1 MVGLM
6 DTTEVVENRGWTLA
20 HQRTD
25 AGFNVLHQKVQ
36 LDIDLALR
44 RLKGST
50 EITIGPLSADLKTLR
65 LNCRQC
71 DLNRLSIN
79 GKPSAS
85 MTYTDPYKQ
94 SRLGWKAGVNQ
105 HHMLQERLEGQLRVP
120 PPEPELVINLPK
132 SVRIVELEQDTTLD
146 RAGKASGDPMVVDVT
161 QNTKPAIDQTTRFTP
176 IIISIDFSIDEIRD
190 GIQFVGCNPGDLQY
204 PHAYSQN
211 SLPGAACCLFPCL
224 DAIDSRST
232 WEISFKC
239 PRTIGDAFRR
249 STSLRTTSTNGTSAA
264 DSQHAEVEQ
273 LPSLS
278 DEEEALDLVVI
289 CSGVMT
295 DEIIDP
301 RDSSK
306 KTTFFT
312 CTTPVAPQH
321 IGFAIGPFEHVD
333 LAAFRESD
341 EDDKLGQNAVPVH
354 GFCLPGRVDELK
366 NTCLPLAKAIDFFTL
381 TYGSYPFS
389 SYKLCFL
396 EDAMQDCVETAS
408 VSLCST
414 RLLFPEDIIE
424 PLDCVTRQLVYT
436 LACQWSG
443 VNIIPKEPADT
454 WAVVGMA
461 YFITDMFMRKLSG
474 NNEYRYQQ
482 KRASDKV
489 CALDVAR
496 PSIYDTGKIL
506 WLEPSQAEFLAMK
519 SPLVLFIL
527 DRRLQKASGSSGFS
541 RIISRVF
548 LNAKVGDMV
557 NGALNTA
564 NFQKTC
570 ERLGHA
576 KLDVFFT
583 QWVYGA
589 GCPKFRVSQRFNKK
603 RLVVEMLIQQVQGDT
618 QFEVDIDPNTF
629 MRDVKEDLQG
639 IFAGAVQPAFT
650 GPMTIRIHE
659 ADGTPYEHIVE
670 IKEALTKFDIPYN
683 TKYKRLKRS
692 RRQKERSTGPAI
704 DFTAENHD
712 DVLLYCLGDVLQ
724 TEEEI
729 REWRLSEWSKE
740 EEDKMS
746 QESYEWIR
754 MDADF
759 EWICK
764 MQLNQP
770 GYMYLSQLQQDRDV
784 VAQLESIQFMAAS
797 REHPLVSTIFIRT
810 LMDSRYFHGIRTAA
824 ATALARLAKNE
835 IGWVGLFHL
844 EKAFQ
849 EFFCLPGSKMTR
861 SNEFSDRASYYIQCA
876 IPQAIAQIRDNNGKA
891 PLTARKFLYE
901 KLRYNDNSNNEFSDS
916 HYLATLMKALAESIS
931 SAIPQQSE
939 TFDFVAN
946 DGDELAFFHSC
957 LEEIDRYRRIDE
969 WIPSYH
975 NILSTTALECKRR
988 LMTSGGI
995 PTRAADFLQYT
1006 QDGCYS
1012 DLRVTAFSCL
1022 VELGLTRNDHVL
1034 RWFLFVLGTDPS
1046 PYVRERLLHL
1056 FGKSLG
1062 LTAVGEISQPTPA
1075 SAAPQST
1082 ALIVEQESST
1092 QARQDDL
1099 ARRKTITGALAALR
1113 TDIAANT
1120 TLQSSLWQAISSP
1133 TLTLPQLGALLEI
1146 CSLLYEPRT
1155 SILIVLKYPR
1165 YWKCRSHGRTTL
1177 PGTTKP
1183 SLVLTFSHTSKVR
1196 TTLTPKLPPRT
1207 AAAPQA
1213 PPTPALKRWGSSS
1226 STATAPLRLSIKP
1239 PKKPGTPGV
1248 PQSAGMLAPATPME
1262 GAKPKLTLKL
1272 NVKGSSKGPGPGT
1285 PRG

>member
-6 DTTEVVENRGWTLA
+6 DTTEAVENRGWTLA
-20 HQRTD
+20 HQRAD
-25 AGFNVLHQKVQ
+25 VGFTVLHQRVQ
-36 LDIDLALR
+36 LDIDIALHK
-44 RLKGST
+44 LKGST
-50 EITIGPLSADLKTLR
+50 EITISPHSADLKTLR

-71 DLNRLSIN
+71 ELNRLSIN

-85 MTYTDPYKQ
+85 MTYTNPYKQ

-132 SVRIVELEQDTTLD
+132 SVRILELDPDTTLD

-176 IIISIDFSIDEIRD
+176 IIISVDFSIDEIRD
-190 GIQFVGCNPGDLQY
+190 GIQFVGCNSGDLQF

-224 DAIDSRST
+224 DAVDSRST
-232 WEISFKC
+232 WEIAIKC

-249 STSLRTTSTNGTSAA
+249 SASLRSASTNGTNGA
-264 DSQHAEVEQ
+264 DLHKAEAEQ
-273 LPSLS
+273 LPGLS

-289 CSGVMT
+289 CSGDMT

-301 RDSSK
+301 RDPSK
-306 KTTFFT
+306 KTTSFT
-312 CTTPVAPQH
+312 CTTPIAPQH

-354 GFCLPGRVDELK
+354 GFCLPGRADELK

-396 EDAMQDCVETAS
+396 EDSMQDCVETAS
-408 VSLCST
+408 LSLCST

-424 PLDCVTRQLVYT
+424 PLDRVTRQLVYT

-482 KRASDKV
+482 KRASDQV
-489 CALDVAR
+489 CGLDVAR

-506 WLEPSQAEFLAMK
+506 WLEPSQAEFLALK

-576 KLDVFFT
+576 KLDVFFA

-589 GCPKFRVSQRFNKK
+589 GCPKFRVTQRFNKK

-618 QFEVDIDPNTF
+618 QSEVDIDPNTF

-670 IKEALTKFDIPYN
+670 IKEVMTKFDIPYN

-692 RRQKERSTGPAI
+692 RRQKERTTGPAI

-724 TEEEI
+724 SEEEV

-824 ATALARLAKNE
+824 ATALARLAKDE

-861 SNEFSDRASYYIQCA
+861 SNEFSDRAFYYIQCA
-876 IPQAIAQIRDNNGKA
+876 IPRAIARIRDNSGKA

-916 HYLATLMKALAESIS
+916 HYLATLMNALAESVS

-939 TFDFVAN
+939 TFDLAAH
-946 DGDELAFFHSC
+946 DGDEHVFFHSC

-1012 DLRVTAFSCL
+1012 DLRLTAFSCL

-1046 PYVRERLLHL
+1046 SYVRERMLHL

-1062 LTAVGEISQPTPA
+1062 LTAVGETSHPTPA
-1075 SAAPQST
+1075 FAAPQPT
-1082 ALIVEQESST
+1082 ALIIEQESST

-1099 ARRKTITGALAALR
+1099 ARRKTIAGALAALR
-1113 TDIAANT
+1113 TDLAANT
-1120 TLQSSLWQAISSP
+1120 TLQSSLWQAITSP
-1133 TLTLPQLGALLEI
+1133 ALTLPQLGSLLEI
-1146 CSLLYEPRT
+1146 CSLLYEPQT
-1155 SILIVLKYPR
+1155 SIVITLNYPR
-1165 YWKCRSHGRTTL
+1165 YWQCRSNGRTTL
-1177 PGTTKP
+1177 PDTSKP
-1183 SLVLTFSHTSKVR
+1183 SLVLTFSRTSKVR
-1196 TTLTPKLPPRT
+1196 TKLIPKLPLRT
-1207 AAAPQA
+1207 AAVQQI
-1213 PPTPALKRWGSSS
+1213 PPTPALKRSGSSS
-1226 STATAPLRLSIKP
+1226 STATAPLRISIKP
-1239 PKKPGTPGV
+1239 PKKPGTPGL
-1248 PQSAGMLAPATPME
+1248 PQSAGMLAPATPSE
-1262 GAKPKLTLKL
+1262 GTKPKLTLKL
-1272 NVKGSSKGPGPGT
+1272 TVKGSSKGAGPGT

>member
-1 MVGLM
+1 MVGVM
-6 DTTEVVENRGWTLA
+6 DATEAVENRGWTLT
-20 HQRTD
+20 HQRAD
-25 AGFNVLHQKVQ
+25 VGFTVLHQRVQ
-36 LDIDLALR
+36 LDIDLARRKLR
-44 RLKGST
+44 GST
-50 EITIGPLSADLKTLR
+50 EITISPHSADLKTLR

-94 SRLGWKAGVNQ
+94 SRLSWNAGVNQ

-132 SVRIVELEQDTTLD
+132 SVRILELDPDTTLD

-176 IIISIDFSIDEIRD
+176 IIISVDFSIDEIRD
-190 GIQFVGCNPGDLQY
+190 GLQFVGCNSGDLQF
-204 PHAYSQN
+204 PHAYTQN

-224 DAIDSRST
+224 DAVDSRST
-232 WEISFKC
+232 WEISIKC
-239 PRTIGDAFRR
+239 PRTIGDAFKM
-249 STSLRTTSTNGTSAA
+249 STSLGSASINGFSGTEPQQA
-264 DSQHAEVEQ
+264 VMEQ
-273 LPSLS
+273 LHSLS
-278 DEEEALDLVVI
+278 DEEEVLDLVVI
-289 CSGVMT
+289 CSGDMT

-301 RDSSK
+301 RDPTK
-306 KTTFFT
+306 KTSSFT
-312 CTTPVAPQH
+312 CTTPIAPQH
-321 IGFAIGPFEHVD
+321 IGFAIGPFEHAD

-341 EDDKLGQNAVPVH
+341 EDDKLGQNAVP
-354 GFCLPGRVDELK
+354 
-366 NTCLPLAKAIDFFTL
+366 AIDFFTL

-396 EDAMQDCVETAS
+396 EDLMQDCVETAS
-408 VSLCST
+408 LSLCST

-424 PLDCVTRQLVYT
+424 PLDRVTRQLVYT
-436 LACQWSG
+436 LARQWSG

-482 KRASDKV
+482 KKASDRV
-489 CALDVAR
+489 CGLDVAR

-506 WLEPSQAEFLAMK
+506 WLEPSQAEFLALK

-548 LNAKVGDMV
+548 LNAKVGDMA

-564 NFQKTC
+564 SFQKTC

-576 KLDVFFT
+576 KLDVFFA

-589 GCPKFRVSQRFNKK
+589 GCPKFRVTQRFNKK
-603 RLVVEMLIQQVQGDT
+603 RLVVEMLIQQVQGDA
-618 QFEVDIDPNTF
+618 QPEVDIDPNTF

-670 IKEALTKFDIPYN
+670 IKEVMTKFDIPYN

-692 RRQKERSTGPAI
+692 RRQKERTTGPAI

-724 TEEEI
+724 TEEEV

-824 ATALARLAKNE
+824 AAALARLAKDE

-861 SNEFSDRASYYIQCA
+861 SNDFSDRASYYIQCA
-876 IPQAIAQIRDNNGKA
+876 IPRAIAKIRDNSGKA
-891 PLTARKFLYE
+891 PLTARKLLYE

-916 HYLATLMKALAESIS
+916 HYLATLMNALADSVS

-939 TFDFVAN
+939 TFDAGTN

-975 NILSTTALECKRR
+975 NILSTTSLDCKRR

-1012 DLRVTAFSCL
+1012 DLRLTAFSSL
-1022 VELGLTRNDHVL
+1022 VDLGLTRNDHVL

-1046 PYVRERLLHL
+1046 PYIRERMLHL

-1062 LTAVGEISQPTPA
+1062 LTAVGETLHPTPA
-1075 SAAPQST
+1075 SSAPQPT
-1082 ALIVEQESST
+1082 ALIIEQDSST

-1099 ARRKTITGALAALR
+1099 ARRKTISGALSALR
-1113 TDIAANT
+1113 ADLAANT

-1133 TLTLPQLGALLEI
+1133 ALTLPQLGALLEI
-1146 CSLLYEPRT
+1146 CSLLYEPQT
-1155 SILIVLKYPR
+1155 SILVALKYPR
-1165 YWKCRSHGRTTL
+1165 YWQCRSSGRTTL
-1177 PGTTKP
+1177 PGTSKP
-1183 SLVLTFSHTSKVR
+1183 SLVLTFSHTRKIR
-1196 TTLTPKLPPRT
+1196 TKLIPKIPLHT
-1207 AAAPQA
+1207 AVVQQA
-1213 PPTPALKRWGSSS
+1213 PLPTPALKRSGSSS

-1239 PKKPGTPGV
+1239 PKKPGTPGL
-1248 PQSAGMLAPATPME
+1248 PQSAGMPAPATPME

-1272 NVKGSSKGPGPGT
+1272 NVKGPSKGAGPGT
-1285 PRG
+1285 PRE

>member
-6 DTTEVVENRGWTLA
+6 DITEAVENRGWTLA
-20 HQRTD
+20 YQRAD
-25 AGFNVLHQKVQ
+25 VGFSVLHQRVQ

-44 RLKGST
+44 KLKGST
-50 EITIGPLSADLKTLR
+50 EITISPHSADLKTVR

-94 SRLGWKAGVNQ
+94 SRLGWKAGINQ
-105 HHMLQERLEGQLRVP
+105 HHMLQDRLEGQLRVP

-132 SVRIVELEQDTTLD
+132 SIRILELDPDTTLD

-176 IIISIDFSIDEIRD
+176 IIISVDFSIDEIRD
-190 GIQFVGCNPGDLQY
+190 GIQFVGFNSGDLQF

-224 DAIDSRST
+224 DAVDSRST
-232 WEISFKC
+232 WEISFRC

-249 STSLRTTSTNGTSAA
+249 SVSLRSASSNGIRGT
-264 DSQHAEVEQ
+264 DSQQADAEQ
-273 LPSLS
+273 LPGLS

-289 CSGVMT
+289 CSGDMT

-301 RDSSK
+301 RDPSK
-306 KTTFFT
+306 KTTSFT

-354 GFCLPGRVDELK
+354 GFCLPGRAEELK

-396 EDAMQDCVETAS
+396 EDSMQDCVETAS
-408 VSLCST
+408 LSLCST

-424 PLDCVTRQLVYT
+424 PLDRVTRQLVYT

-482 KRASDKV
+482 KRASDLV
-489 CALDVAR
+489 CGLDVAR

-506 WLEPSQAEFLAMK
+506 WLEPSQAEFLALK

-576 KLDVFFT
+576 KLDVFFA

-589 GCPKFRVSQRFNKK
+589 GCPRFRVTQRFNKK
-603 RLVVEMLIQQVQGDT
+603 RLVVEMLIQQVQGDA
-618 QFEVDIDPNTF
+618 QSEVDIDPNTF

-670 IKEALTKFDIPYN
+670 IKEVMTKFDIPYN

-692 RRQKERSTGPAI
+692 RRQKERTTGPAI

-724 TEEEI
+724 TEEEV

-824 ATALARLAKNE
+824 ATALARLAKDE

-861 SNEFSDRASYYIQCA
+861 SNDFSDRASYYIQCA
-876 IPQAIAQIRDNNGKA
+876 IPRAIAKIRDNSGKA

-916 HYLATLMKALAESIS
+916 HYLATLMNALAESIS

-939 TFDFVAN
+939 IFDLMTN

-975 NILSTTALECKRR
+975 NILSAAALECKRR
-988 LMTSGGI
+988 LMTAGGI

-1012 DLRVTAFSCL
+1012 DLRLTAFSCL
-1022 VELGLTRNDHVL
+1022 VELGLTRNDHML

-1046 PYVRERLLHL
+1046 PYIRERMLYL

-1062 LTAVGEISQPTPA
+1062 LTAVGESSHPTPA
-1075 SAAPQST
+1075 SAGPQPT
-1082 ALIVEQESST
+1082 ALIIEQESST

-1099 ARRKTITGALAALR
+1099 ARRKTISGALAALR
-1113 TDIAANT
+1113 TDLAANT
-1120 TLQSSLWQAISSP
+1120 TLQSSLWQAITSP
-1133 TLTLPQLGALLEI
+1133 ALTLPQLGALLEI
-1146 CSLLYEPRT
+1146 CSLLYEPQT
-1155 SILIVLKYPR
+1155 SILLVLKYPR
-1165 YWKCRSHGRTTL
+1165 YWQCHSNGRTTL
-1177 PGTTKP
+1177 PGTSKP

-1196 TTLTPKLPPRT
+1196 TKLVPKLPLRT
-1207 AAAPQA
+1207 SAVPQA
-1213 PPTPALKRWGSSS
+1213 PPTPALKRSGSSS

-1239 PKKPGTPGV
+1239 PKKPGTPGL
-1248 PQSAGMLAPATPME
+1248 PQSAGMLAPATPSE
-1262 GAKPKLTLKL
+1262 GTKPKLTLKL
-1272 NVKGSSKGPGPGT
+1272 NVKGSSKGVGPGT